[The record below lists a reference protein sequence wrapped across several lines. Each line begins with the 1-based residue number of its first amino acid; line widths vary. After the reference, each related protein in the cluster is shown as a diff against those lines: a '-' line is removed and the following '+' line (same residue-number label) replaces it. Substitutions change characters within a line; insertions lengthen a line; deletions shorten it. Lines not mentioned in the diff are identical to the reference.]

1 MKTSFHQSG
10 AIFIELAISL
20 PLLLFLMLA
29 ALDFSKAISEY
40 KTLVNQAKSAAR
52 YLTSRAPGSASNEGL
67 CIVKT
72 SSTDCSAALV
82 LDNLA
87 SASIDIQ
94 DAASSASTHGAQLTS
109 SIPSYAVSINLISVT
124 ISNYRYDS
132 IVGGFSLAGYSIPA
146 SINFNPISVT
156 MRQVN

>member
-1 MKTSFHQSG
+1 MKNSLHQSG

-29 ALDFSKAISEY
+29 ALDFSRAISEY

-52 YLTSRAPGSASNEGL
+52 YLTSRAPGSATNEGI

-72 SSTDCSAALV
+72 STSYCSGTILLKN
-82 LDNLA
+82 LDT
-87 SASIDIQ
+87 ASINIQ
-94 DAASSASTHGAQLTS
+94 DAVSAPSSHSAQLTS
-109 SIPSYAVSINLISVT
+109 GTSTYAVSINLISVT

-132 IVGGFSLAGYSIPA
+132 IIGGFSLGTYSIPA
-146 SINFNPISVT
+146 SINFNPIRVT